1 MPSFV
6 GIQLMAG
13 IYLHI
18 PFCKK
23 ACHYCNFHFST
34 QTAHIQAFVDAI
46 IQEIELQ
53 KSYIK
58 EPIETIYFGGGTPSL
73 LNEAQLK
80 SILAA
85 IHTHFKVANSIEC
98 TLEANPDDIDPIKLA
113 AWKQL
118 GINRLSIGIQSFQA
132 SALAWMNRAHSVEQS
147 HAAIQLAKQAGI
159 NNLSIDLIYGTPTLT
174 DEGLMEDLNWIQQ
187 YQINHVSC
195 YALTVED
202 KTALKKL
209 IEKAQLEDV
218 DPEKQAKHFEIVT
231 SKLMC
236 MGMEHY
242 EISNFAKPGFRSQHN
257 SNYWSGKHYLGL
269 GPSAHSFNTISRQW
283 NIANNALYIQSITN
297 GQLNFEIEHLTEA
310 NRYNEYMMTSL
321 RRIEGFDLDFIQAT
335 FGKSYYDHSVAIIH
349 EMHAKAVFQ
358 QNENQYS
365 LNNSAKFL
373 ADGIASDFFI
383 LESAPTP

>member
-1 MPSFV
+1 LLV
-6 GIQLMAG
+6 IQLMAG

-34 QTAHIQAFVDAI
+34 QTMHIQAFVDAI

-58 EPIETIYFGGGTPSL
+58 QPIETIYFGGGTPSL
-73 LNEAQLK
+73 LNEAQL
-80 SILAA
+80 SGILAA
-85 IHTHFKVANSIEC
+85 IHTHFNVAASIEC
-98 TLEANPDDIDPIKLA
+98 TLEANPDDIVADKLA

-132 SALAWMNRAHSVEQS
+132 AALTWMNRAHTVEQS
-147 HAAIQLAKQAGI
+147 HAAIQLAMQAGI
-159 NNLSIDLIYGTPTLT
+159 HNLSIDLIYGTPTLT
-174 DEGLMEDLNWIQQ
+174 DQGLMEDLDWIQQ

-202 KTALKKL
+202 KTALKKQ
-209 IEKAQLEDV
+209 IEKAQIEDV
-218 DPEKQAKHFEIVT
+218 DPEKQARHFEIVT
-231 SKLMC
+231 SKLMA

-283 NIANNALYIQSITN
+283 NIANNALYIQSIKHD
-297 GQLNFEIEHLTEA
+297 QLNFEIEHLTEA

-321 RRIEGFDLDFIQAT
+321 RRMEGFDLDFIQAT
-335 FGKSYYDHSVAIIH
+335 FGKSYYDHSVAVIN
-349 EMHAKAVFQ
+349 EMHTKAVFQ
-358 QNENQYS
+358 QNENRYS
-365 LNNSAKFL
+365 LNKSAKFL

>member
-1 MPSFV
+1 
-6 GIQLMAG
+6 MAG

-34 QTAHIQAFVDAI
+34 QTDTIQALVDAL

-80 SILAA
+80 AILAA
-85 IHTHFKVANSIEC
+85 IDTHFKVTTTIEC

-132 SALAWMNRAHSVEQS
+132 SALTWMNRAHTVEQS
-147 HAAIQLAKQAGI
+147 HAAIQMALDAGI
-159 NNLSIDLIYGTPTLT
+159 HNLSIDLIYGTPALS
-174 DEGLMEDLNWIQQ
+174 DRALMEDLDWIQQ

-209 IEKAQLEDV
+209 IEKAQIEDV
-218 DPEKQAKHFEIVT
+218 DPEKQARHFEIVST
-231 SKLMC
+231 RLMA

-242 EISNFAKPGFRSQHN
+242 EISNFANPGYRSQHN
-257 SNYWSGKHYLGL
+257 SNYWSGKNYLGL

-283 NIANNALYIQSITN
+283 NIANNALYIKSIEN
-297 GQLNFEIEHLTEA
+297 GHLNFEIEILTEA

-321 RRIEGFDLDFIQAT
+321 RRMEGFDLDIIAAK
-335 FGKSYYDHSVAIIH
+335 FGKRYHQHSIAMIK
-349 EMHAKAVFQ
+349 EMDSKNIFNQ
-358 QNENQYS
+358 KDNQYS
-365 LNNSAKFL
+365 LKDEAKFL

-383 LESAPTP
+383 LGSAPTP

>member
-1 MPSFV
+1 MLV
-6 GIQLMAG
+6 IQLMAG

-34 QTAHIQAFVDAI
+34 QTMHIQAFVDAI

-58 EPIETIYFGGGTPSL
+58 QPIETIYFGGGTPSL
-73 LNEAQLK
+73 LNEAQL
-80 SILAA
+80 SGILAA
-85 IHTHFKVANSIEC
+85 IHTHFNVAASIEC
-98 TLEANPDDIDPIKLA
+98 TLEANPDDIVAGKLA

-132 SALAWMNRAHSVEQS
+132 AALTWMNRAHTVEQS
-147 HAAIQLAKQAGI
+147 HAAIQLAMQAGI
-159 NNLSIDLIYGTPTLT
+159 HNLSIDLIYGTPTLT
-174 DEGLMEDLNWIQQ
+174 DQGLMEDLDWIQQ
-187 YQINHVSC
+187 YQIKHVSC

-202 KTALKKL
+202 KTALKKQ
-209 IEKAQLEDV
+209 IEKAQIEDV
-218 DPEKQAKHFEIVT
+218 DPEKQARHFEIVT
-231 SKLMC
+231 SKLMA

-283 NIANNALYIQSITN
+283 NIANNALYIQSIKHD
-297 GQLNFEIEHLTEA
+297 QLNFEIEHLTEA

-321 RRIEGFDLDFIQAT
+321 RRMEGFDLDFIQAT
-335 FGKSYYDHSVAIIH
+335 FGKSYYDHSVAVIN
-349 EMHAKAVFQ
+349 EMHTKAVFQ
-358 QNENQYS
+358 QNENRYS
-365 LNNSAKFL
+365 LNKSAKFL

>member
-1 MPSFV
+1 MLV
-6 GIQLMAG
+6 IQLMAG

-34 QTAHIQAFVDAI
+34 QTDTIQAFVDAL

-53 KSYIK
+53 KSYIN

-73 LNEAQLK
+73 LNEPQLK
-80 SILAA
+80 AILAA
-85 IHTHFKVANSIEC
+85 IHTHFKVEATIEC
-98 TLEANPDDIDPIKLA
+98 TLEANPDDIHPIKLA
-113 AWKQL
+113 AWKQV

-132 SALAWMNRAHSVEQS
+132 AALTWMNRAHTVEQS
-147 HAAIQLAKQAGI
+147 HAAIEMAMQAGI
-159 NNLSIDLIYGTPTLT
+159 HNVSIDLIYGTPTLT
-174 DEGLMEDLNWIQQ
+174 DQELIADLDWIEH

-209 IEKAQLEDV
+209 IENAQIEAV
-218 DPEKQAKHFEIVT
+218 DPEKQARHFEIVST
-231 SKLMC
+231 RFMA
-236 MGMEHY
+236 MGLEHY

-269 GPSAHSFNTISRQW
+269 GPSAHSFNTTSRQW
-283 NIANNALYIQSITN
+283 NIANNALYIQSIAN
-297 GQLNFEIEHLTEA
+297 GQLNFEIEYLTEE

-321 RRIEGFDLDFIQAT
+321 RRIEGFDLDLIEAT
-335 FGKSYYDHSVAIIH
+335 FGKRYLDHSI
-349 EMHAKAVFQ
+349 EMIQAMRSKNIFQ
-358 QNENQYS
+358 QNGNQYS
-365 LNNSAKFL
+365 LKNEAKFL

-383 LESAPTP
+383 LGSALSP

>member
-1 MPSFV
+1 MLV
-6 GIQLMAG
+6 IQLMAG

-34 QTAHIQAFVDAI
+34 QTDTIQAFVDAL

-53 KSYIK
+53 KSYIN

-73 LNEAQLK
+73 LNEPQLK
-80 SILAA
+80 AILAA
-85 IHTHFKVANSIEC
+85 IYAHFNVEATIEC
-98 TLEANPDDIDPIKLA
+98 TLEANPDDIDSIKLT
-113 AWKQL
+113 AWKQA

-132 SALAWMNRAHSVEQS
+132 SALNWMNRAHSVAQS
-147 HAAIQLAKQAGI
+147 HAAIEMAMQAGI
-159 NNLSIDLIYGTPTLT
+159 HNLSIDLIYGTPTLT
-174 DEGLMEDLNWIQQ
+174 DQALIEDLDWIQH
-187 YQINHVSC
+187 YKINHVSC

-209 IEKAQLEDV
+209 IEKGQIEAV
-218 DPEKQAKHFEIVT
+218 DPEKQARHFEIVST
-231 SKLMC
+231 RFMA

-242 EISNFAKPGFRSQHN
+242 EISNFAKPGCRSQHN
-257 SNYWSGKHYLGL
+257 SNYWSGINYLGL

-283 NIANNALYIQSITN
+283 NIANNALYIKSIAQ
-297 GQLNFEIEHLTEA
+297 GQLNFEIEHLTQA

-321 RRIEGFDLDFIQAT
+321 RRIEGFDLDLIEKRFGKHYLDHSNEMIQAMRSKNI
-335 FGKSYYDHSVAIIH
+335 FN
-349 EMHAKAVFQ
+349 
-358 QNENQYS
+358 QNGNQYS
-365 LNNSAKFL
+365 LKKEAKFL

-383 LESAPTP
+383 LGSAPTP

>member
-1 MPSFV
+1 MLV
-6 GIQLMAG
+6 IQLMAG

-34 QTAHIQAFVDAI
+34 QTDTIQAFVDALI
-46 IQEIELQ
+46 REIELQ
-53 KSYIK
+53 KSYIN

-73 LNEAQLK
+73 LNEPQLK
-80 SILAA
+80 AILAA
-85 IHTHFKVANSIEC
+85 IHTHFKVEATIEC
-98 TLEANPDDIDPIKLA
+98 TLEANPDDIHPIKLA
-113 AWKQL
+113 AWKQV

-132 SALAWMNRAHSVEQS
+132 TALTWMNRAHTVEQS
-147 HAAIQLAKQAGI
+147 HAAIEMAMQAGI
-159 NNLSIDLIYGTPTLT
+159 HNLSIDLIYGTPTLS
-174 DEGLMEDLNWIQQ
+174 DQGLMEDLDWIQQ

-209 IEKAQLEDV
+209 IENAQIEAV
-218 DPEKQAKHFEIVT
+218 DPEKQARHFEIVST
-231 SKLMC
+231 RLIGMD
-236 MGMEHY
+236 MEHY

-257 SNYWSGKHYLGL
+257 SHYWSGKHYLGL

-297 GQLNFEIEHLTEA
+297 GQLNFEIEYLTEA

-321 RRIEGFDLDFIQAT
+321 RRMEGFDLDLIEAT
-335 FGKSYYDHSVAIIH
+335 FGKRYLDHSI
-349 EMHAKAVFQ
+349 EMIQAMRSKDIFQ

-365 LNNSAKFL
+365 LKKEAKFL

-383 LESAPTP
+383 LGSALSP

>member
-1 MPSFV
+1 LLV
-6 GIQLMAG
+6 IQLMAG

-34 QTAHIQAFVDAI
+34 QTATIQAFVDALI
-46 IQEIELQ
+46 LEIELQ

-73 LNEAQLK
+73 LDEAQLNA
-80 SILAA
+80 ILAA
-85 IHTHFKVANSIEC
+85 IYAHFKVADAIEC
-98 TLEANPDDIDPIKLA
+98 TLEANPDDINPIKLA

-147 HAAIQLAKQAGI
+147 HAAIQLAKDAGI

-174 DEGLMEDLNWIQQ
+174 DEGLMEDLNWIEQ

-209 IEKAQLEDV
+209 IEKAQIEDV
-218 DPEKQAKHFEIVT
+218 DPEKQARHFQIVT
-231 SKLMC
+231 SKLMA

-283 NIANNALYIQSITN
+283 NKANNALYIQSIAN
-297 GQLNFEIEHLTEA
+297 GQLNFEIEYLTQA

-321 RRIEGFDLDFIQAT
+321 RRMEGFDLDVIQAT
-335 FGKSYYDHSVAIIH
+335 FGKSYYNHTLVIID
-349 EMHAKAVFQ
+349 EMQTKAVFQ
-358 QNENQYS
+358 QNENRYS
-365 LNNSAKFL
+365 LNDGAKFL

>member
-1 MPSFV
+1 MLV
-6 GIQLMAG
+6 IQLMAG

-34 QTAHIQAFVDAI
+34 QTDTIQALVDAL

-80 SILAA
+80 AILAA
-85 IHTHFKVANSIEC
+85 IDTHFKVTTTIEC

-132 SALAWMNRAHSVEQS
+132 SALTWMNRSHTVEQS
-147 HAAIQLAKQAGI
+147 HAAIQMALDAGI
-159 NNLSIDLIYGTPTLT
+159 HNLSIDLIYGTPALS
-174 DEGLMEDLNWIQQ
+174 DQALMEDLDWIQQ
-187 YQINHVSC
+187 YQIKHVSC

-202 KTALKKL
+202 KTALKKS
-209 IEKAQLEDV
+209 IEKGKIENV
-218 DPEKQAKHFEIVT
+218 DSEKQARHFEIVCARLKT
-231 SKLMC
+231 
-236 MGMEHY
+236 MGFEHY
-242 EISNFAKPGFRSQHN
+242 EISNFANPGYRSQHN
-257 SNYWSGKHYLGL
+257 SNYWSGKNYLGL

-283 NIANNALYIQSITN
+283 NIANNALYIKSIEN
-297 GQLNFEIEHLTEA
+297 GLLNFEIEILTEA

-321 RRIEGFDLDFIQAT
+321 RRMEGFDLDIIAAK
-335 FGKSYYDHSVAIIH
+335 FGKRYHQHSIAMIK
-349 EMHAKAVFQ
+349 EMDAKNIFNQ
-358 QNENQYS
+358 KDNQYS
-365 LNNSAKFL
+365 LKDEAKFL

-383 LESAPTP
+383 LESAPSS

>member
-1 MPSFV
+1 
-6 GIQLMAG
+6 MAG

-34 QTAHIQAFVDAI
+34 QTDTIQAFVDAL

-73 LNEAQLK
+73 LNEPQLK
-80 SILAA
+80 AILAA
-85 IHTHFKVANSIEC
+85 ILTHFNVATSIEC
-98 TLEANPDDIDPIKLA
+98 TLEANPDDIDPNQLV
-113 AWKQL
+113 AWKQA

-132 SALAWMNRAHSVEQS
+132 SALAWMNRAHTVEQS

-159 NNLSIDLIYGTPTLT
+159 HNLSIDLIYGTPTLT
-174 DEGLMEDLNWIQQ
+174 DQALMEDLDWIQQ

-209 IEKAQLEDV
+209 IEKAQIEDV
-218 DPEKQAKHFEIVT
+218 DPEKQARHFEIVT
-231 SKLMC
+231 TRLKA

-257 SNYWSGKHYLGL
+257 SHYWSGKHYLGL

-283 NIANNALYIQSITN
+283 NIANNALYIQSIAN
-297 GQLNFEIEHLTEA
+297 GQLNFEIEQLTEA

-321 RRIEGFDLDFIQAT
+321 RRMEGFDLDFILAT

-349 EMHAKAVFQ
+349 EMHAKNVFN
-358 QNENQYS
+358 QNENRYS
-365 LNNSAKFL
+365 LNDGAKFL

>member
-1 MPSFV
+1 
-6 GIQLMAG
+6 MAG

-34 QTAHIQAFVDAI
+34 QTDTIQAFVDAL

-73 LNEAQLK
+73 LNESQLEVIMETIF
-80 SILAA
+80 SNFDVAA
-85 IHTHFKVANSIEC
+85 TIEC
-98 TLEANPDDIDPIKLA
+98 TLEANPDDMSPSKLA
-113 AWKQL
+113 GWKNI

-132 SALAWMNRAHSVEQS
+132 SALTWMNRAHTVEQS
-147 HAAIQLAKQAGI
+147 HAAIEMAKQAGI
-159 NNLSIDLIYGTPTLT
+159 HNLSIDLIYGTPTLS
-174 DEGLMEDLNWIQQ
+174 DEALMADLDWIEH
-187 YQINHVSC
+187 YQIKHVSC

-209 IEKAQLEDV
+209 IEKAQIQDV
-218 DPEKQAKHFEIVT
+218 DPEKQASHFEILST
-231 SKLMC
+231 RLKA

-242 EISNFAKPGFRSQHN
+242 EISNFSKPGFRSQHN
-257 SNYWSGKHYLGL
+257 SNYWSGKTYLGL
-269 GPSAHSFNTISRQW
+269 GPSAHSFNTTSRQW

-297 GQLNFEIEHLTEA
+297 GQLNFEIEYLTEA

-321 RRIEGFDLDFIQAT
+321 RRMEGFDLDLIAAK
-335 FGKSYYDHSVAIIH
+335 FGKRYHEHSIAVIK
-349 EMHAKAVFQ
+349 EMNSKYIFNQ
-358 QNENQYS
+358 KGNQYS
-365 LNNSAKFL
+365 LKDEAKFL

-383 LESAPTP
+383 LKSAPSS